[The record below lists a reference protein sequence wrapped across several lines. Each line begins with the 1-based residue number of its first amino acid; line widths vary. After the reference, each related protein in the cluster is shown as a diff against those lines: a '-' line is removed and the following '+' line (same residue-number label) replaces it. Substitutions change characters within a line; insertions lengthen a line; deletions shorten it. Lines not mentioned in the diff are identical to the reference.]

1 MHATP
6 FVPPAGDRGPWPE
19 GAEGVLLKIIFFF
32 DQMYEFTFRQDV
44 LGIMNASPKS
54 LGIKAGIR
62 ADFTP
67 NSHVREILRAIR
79 TSRDPWTALDSLAE
93 ALEELAPKRRAGEW
107 LKLVL
112 KVLKSG
118 DDLPCGELLQVIF
131 ELSVIEEP
139 TAPARHLPE
148 DIPGVQERDTA
159 RMNLPE
165 ILDLLVS
172 RIDDNLLGP
181 LVVFLRALGDHLEA
195 TRKQPLPVLR
205 RFLAAHADRA
215 PAPAAGPRQRLIV
228 QIRLDEESSPDTGDP
243 LYRLI
248 VAYYRQPLAGG
259 QFWRVGRHRDEERFT
274 RSELFASGGGRLTA
288 WEQLR
293 LALLDPTAPVRI
305 EFLLPRSLLGY
316 AAELWSTG
324 TADRH
329 LGQQH
334 PVVVRQLERYFDYN
348 LDRSEWRK
356 RWKYLGT
363 HGADPT
369 EVLERIGWPPLGPA
383 DADGLADWIFDQHEL
398 SCMGLDVPYEQL
410 DPAMQ
415 RAVDDAMYLDGV
427 PVLLWRRVAG
437 GKETLLKDLRKHE
450 PTRLAELPYTV
461 LKHRRRVRNPTPA
474 PDRTLTLVWDD
485 PDCVDPDQDYPYEGM
500 AE

>member
-1 MHATP
+1 MRATP
-6 FVPPAGDRGPWPE
+6 FVPPGGGGPWPA
-19 GAEGVLLKIIFFF
+19 GAEDVLVQIIFCF

-44 LGIMNASPKS
+44 LREMNTSPKT

-62 ADFTP
+62 ADYTP
-67 NSHVREILRAIR
+67 NLHVREILRAIR
-79 TSRDPWTALDSLAE
+79 TSLDPWTALDSLAE
-93 ALEELAPKRRAGEW
+93 ALEALAPERRAGEW
-107 LKLVL
+107 LALVL
-112 KVLKSG
+112 RVLKSG
-118 DDLPCGELLQVIF
+118 DDLPCSELLQVIL
-131 ELSVIEEP
+131 ELSSIEEP
-139 TAPARHLPE
+139 TEPARHLPE
-148 DIPGVQERDTA
+148 DVPGLRERNTA
-159 RMNLPE
+159 GMNLPK

-181 LVVFLRALGDHLEA
+181 LIVFLRALGDHLEA
-195 TRKQPLPVLR
+195 TRKQSLPVLR
-205 RFLAAHADRA
+205 RFLASHADRA
-215 PAPAAGPRQRLIV
+215 PAPAAGPRERLIV
-228 QIRLDEESSPDTGDP
+228 QIRLDEESPPDTGDP

-259 QFWRVGRHRDEERFT
+259 QFRRVGRHRDKEMFT

-293 LALLDPTAPVRI
+293 LALLDPNAPVRI

-334 PVVVRQLERYFDYN
+334 PVVVRQLERYSDYN
-348 LDRSEWRK
+348 LDRSDWRK

-369 EVLERIGWPPLGPA
+369 EVLKRIGWPPLGPA
-383 DADGLADWIFDQHEL
+383 DAAGLPDWIFDQHEL

-461 LKHRRRVRNPTPA
+461 LKHRKRVRDPTPP